1 MGYIQAIN
9 SVVSLP
15 HTLTIPTPPDKKKK
29 TVILTL
35 LDNNNGLDLLTL
47 CLKHFETQKATT
59 SKNLMEMTL
68 MRTSKMKMKTTKMK
82 KIRSGNMLY
91 LAHH

>member
-1 MGYIQAIN
+1 VGYIQAIS

-15 HTLTIPTPPDKKKK
+15 HTSTIPTPLDKKNES
-29 TVILTL
+29 VILTL
-35 LDNNNGLDLLTL
+35 LDNNGLDLLAL
-47 CLKHFETQKATT
+47 CSKHFETQKATT